1 MIREPLNRNKKLF
14 QQHDLGKDK
23 HIIIDANISKFM
35 KAKKVLDFRSIS
47 S

>member
-23 HIIIDANISKFM
+23 HIIIDAISKFM